1 MLVTAALV
9 LPVALVVLLAAA
21 RLLGA
26 MEDAAAAR
34 VLDRVALALGVL
46 WAIGLV
52 CLLLALAIG
61 ALGSGPGG
69 DDSSS

>member
-1 MLVTAALV
+1 
-9 LPVALVVLLAAA
+9 
-21 RLLGA
+21 
-26 MEDAAAAR
+26 
-34 VLDRVALALGVL
+34 VL